1 MAIMHKLLKLRM
13 PSLQQQQKLLTN
25 VINPIGKEKRQEDAK
40 IYTNLKLRVSLGIF
54 HYPTTTNF

>member
-25 VINPIGKEKRQEDAK
+25 VINPIGKEKKTGRCQ
-40 IYTNLKLRVSLGIF
+40 NL
-54 HYPTTTNF
+54 H